1 MTTIDHLAIV
11 LLDRLAWTSLQAAV
25 LAGALALLVRLLPRL
40 PAAVRCALWWL
51 VGLQALVGMAWQ
63 APIRLPLLAPPQ
75 VVATTSVAPVVAAA
89 APRPNTRTATPIADA
104 TSVVR
109 TPSPASVESAAATGP
124 IATPWQ
130 AWVIAAWLLL
140 VLAQLPALAAQHRRA
155 RRLHRQA
162 TRLEDSE
169 LQAQC
174 VRQSRALGLR
184 RIPLLLASPDV
195 SSPQVSGV
203 WQPVV
208 LWPAGHAL
216 EPEDALLALAHE
228 LAHLRRGDLA
238 LGWVPALAQ
247 WLFFFHPLVR
257 WAVHEYA
264 LQREAACD
272 AEALRQQRVA
282 PQDYGRLLLRLGVSH
297 PLRAGLAGA
306 SPTFHNLRRRLTMLQ
321 QHSSVL
327 PRARGWL
334 LVAFVA
340 LAGVLP
346 YRVVAADSSHHVAT
360 TPTVAG
366 TDTIAPSLPPP
377 APPPPPE
384 PALPPPPAL
393 PPAPPVPPAPPKP
406 PTFGFDID
414 NMHID
419 IDSNGRQGFALL
431 DGKTAIF
438 NGSPADFAAVKRLRH
453 GHQPLA
459 WFRRDGK
466 AYLIR
471 DKGLVERARKIYAP
485 VTELATDQGRLAG
498 KQGEIAGRQAGL
510 AARDAAFAEA
520 QGELAQQQA
529 QLATETTGREAAAMA
544 RAQAAVA
551 RQQARIARMQASAQ
565 ASSDASELA
574 RAQAQLTRE
583 QARLTSEVSIQQA
596 NEKSREA
603 TRRGLDA
610 AQARLEQ
617 RHAAEQKE
625 LAVEQRSLEA
635 EQAGLEKRM
644 HALQERQQEASR
656 QASQAMDRL
665 LEEAKAKGL
674 AQDVSDR

>member
-1 MTTIDHLAIV
+1 MMTIDHLAAV

-25 LAGALALLVRLLPRL
+25 LAGAVMLLVRLLPRL
-40 PAAVRCALWWL
+40 PAAVRCSLWWL

-63 APIRLPLLAPPQ
+63 APIRLPLLAPP
-75 VVATTSVAPVVAAA
+75 PVVAMTRA
-89 APRPNTRTATPIADA
+89 APIVTPATSRLSVRTATPDA
-104 TSVVR
+104 NAISVVR
-109 TPSPASVESAAATGP
+109 TPSPPSVESAAATGP
-124 IATPWQ
+124 IATHWQ
-130 AWVIAAWLLL
+130 VWVIAAWLLL
-140 VLAQLPALAAQHRRA
+140 VLAQWPALAAQHRRA
-155 RRLHRQA
+155 RRMHRQA
-162 TRLEDSE
+162 VRLEDPG

-174 VRQSRALGLR
+174 KRQSRTLGLR
-184 RIPLLLASPDV
+184 RTPLLLASTGV

-203 WQPVV
+203 WRPVV
-208 LWPAGHAL
+208 LWPAEHAL
-216 EPEDALLALAHE
+216 DPQDASLALAHE

-247 WLFFFHPLVR
+247 RLFFFHPLVR
-257 WAVHEYA
+257 WAAHEYA
-264 LQREAACD
+264 LHREAACD

-306 SPTFHNLRRRLTMLQ
+306 SPTFHNLRRRLSMLQ
-321 QHSSVL
+321 QHSNVL
-327 PRARGWL
+327 PRAPGWL

-346 YRVVAADSSHHVAT
+346 YRVVAADSSHHVA
-360 TPTVAG
+360 PTHNVAG
-366 TDTIAPSLPPP
+366 TDTAVPAPP
-377 APPPPPE
+377 APPAPPAALPPPPPE
-384 PALPPPPAL
+384 PAPPPPPAL

-414 NMHID
+414 NMHVD
-419 IDSNGRQGFALL
+419 IHSNARQGFALL

-438 NGSPADFAAVKRLRH
+438 DGSRADFAAVKRLRH
-453 GHQPLA
+453 GHQPMV
-459 WFRRDGK
+459 WFWRDGK

-471 DKGLVERARKIYAP
+471 DKTLVERARQIYAP
-485 VTELATDQGRLAG
+485 VTELATEQGRLAG
-498 KQGEIAGRQAGL
+498 KQGAIAGRQAGL

-520 QGELAQQQA
+520 QGELAQ
-529 QLATETTGREAAAMA
+529 L
-544 RAQAAVA
+544 
-551 RQQARIARMQASAQ
+551 
-565 ASSDASELA
+565 
-574 RAQAQLTRE
+574 
-583 QARLTSEVSIQQA
+583 QARLASATSIQQA
-596 NEKSREA
+596 NDKSRVA

-610 AQARLEQ
+610 AQARLER

-625 LAVEQRSLEA
+625 TAVEQRSLEA

-644 HALQERQQEASR
+644 HALQMRQQDASR